1 MARALRRPGLILCL
15 LAPLALPAAAFGDA
29 LSPESGGSPKADKI
43 DTLYWIIFILGLIVF
58 VGVMGTLLYSIIKF
72 RARKGAVAAQ
82 IRGNTRLEIGWTVGA
97 ALILVVLAV
106 VTFVFLPSI
115 ENPPNSDANGF
126 QAAHGG
132 LLYATGPEQR
142 PPAKRQSLHV
152 PAQRQVAQRLRQR
165 PAVHLALHLRAELP
179 ERAAEQRLLLR
190 GDGRPDRD
198 DGHA

>member
-72 RARKGAVAAQ
+72 RARKGTVAAQ

-106 VTFVFLPSI
+106 VTFIFLPGI
-115 ENPPNSDANGF
+115 EDPPNSDANGF

-132 LLYATGPEQR
+132 LLYATGPEKR
-142 PPAKRQSLHV
+142 LPPNGRSLNICVNGQQYVWRYTYARNCGAAPLGAVFSYEEMVV
-152 PAQRQVAQRLRQR
+152 PTGTTVTLDIVAQ
-165 PAVHLALHLRAELP
+165 
-179 ERAAEQRLLLR
+179 
-190 GDGRPDRD
+190 D
-198 DGHA
+198 